1 MFLASSSV
9 PLHCLARGFSSH
21 VLRTCRLESD
31 IRDSKEIV
39 PIGEQEQQCA
49 GPPDRK
55 VWGPVPCS
63 STKSYTSRHDYRRT
77 ANMLMQGR
85 CRKKAVWHAA
95 DGRRSLRK
103 LRTTP
108 NMEIVLLTGFL
119 ALHFHVSIRHLGVAR
134 YRRRH
139 RSSRDAYWSLML
151 RCVSVAYRG
160 TWLSLVRDLTCEMV
174 RK

>member
-63 STKSYTSRHDYRRT
+63 STQSYTSRHDYRRT

-85 CRKKAVWHAA
+85 
-95 DGRRSLRK
+95 
-103 LRTTP
+103 
-108 NMEIVLLTGFL
+108 
-119 ALHFHVSIRHLGVAR
+119 VSEEGGVAR
-134 YRRRH
+134 GRWTTIPSEAPDDAKYGNRAPDWLPCT
-139 RSSRDAYWSLML
+139 SLSRQHPTFGS
-151 RCVSVAYRG
+151 
-160 TWLSLVRDLTCEMV
+160 
-174 RK
+174 RKIP